1 MNAKQKMIKEYQ
13 QSIQN
18 AKNTE
23 IVKRHKYDVAAITK
37 YFSTGG
43 VPDDLVLLLKEAYDK
58 LIVNIISSDKIQRGQ
73 ELNLFLN
80 DYKIVLDQLQEA
92 QRNKEDNII
101 LHVIDIDLKRIRT
114 LNKLTQIQFAKMLNI
129 NVTTYG
135 ELENK
140 NKVLPK
146 RVFESLKIALKTLRY
161 KS

>member
-1 MNAKQKMIKEYQ
+1 MNAKQKILKQYQ

-18 AKNTE
+18 AKNTN
-23 IVKRHKYDVAAITK
+23 IVPRHKYDVAAITK

-43 VPDDLVLLLKEAYDK
+43 VPDDLVHLLKEAYDK

-101 LHVIDIDLKRIRT
+101 LHVIDIDLKNIRT

-129 NVTTYG
+129 SVTTYA